1 MQYFKRAFSYV
12 WPQWHRIVAI
22 VVSVAI
28 ISVMFTMTIA
38 TVIPL
43 LTVMMGSEG
52 LHGWADRKIAQ
63 NRYDIKFYVPDT
75 IDITES
81 GSAATFKLEIT
92 DIDDDSVFA
101 ETADKEGLKEGQW
114 IVGVGDLLI
123 GESVDK
129 ISSTELLSQLVTVPK
144 GESIT
149 VQYRSIVEN
158 EIVLNEI
165 QLRAPPSAWYSPTAQ
180 SIMQLLPRQQSKED
194 KRNAVVFIIILLLV
208 ATLVRCFFRFV
219 QNYLANKIVSISM
232 ANLRNDMFSHVIDM
246 EVGYFVSEGST
257 DTVSRL
263 IRDTDSVGQGIK
275 ILLGKTLRE
284 PAKAIVMLICAFN
297 LSPAMTLIFLC
308 GAPLTFVSIARLGKK
323 IRRATKRSLQN
334 WSKMLGKLDETV
346 SSLKVVKVY
355 NRQESEK
362 QQYAGI
368 NKSLLRQVLKIAK
381 INAATGPTMEVMG
394 MIAGSVGLVFGAH
407 WVYKG
412 NMQPAEFFTILI
424 LLGSIA
430 ESLRKV
436 SDVWNKIQQSNA
448 GAERVYD
455 VMDKEVEFEQD
466 NPVELPPIKN
476 AIEFKNISF
485 TYPKSDR
492 EVLSN
497 VNLSVKAGSRIALVG
512 PNGSGKTTM
521 ASLLPRYYDP
531 NSGQINFDGVDI
543 KTATLA
549 SLREQISVVTQQ
561 VVTFN
566 DTVAANIGYGKKDAT
581 KEEIIAAAKRSY
593 VHEFIE
599 PLPEGYDT
607 IIGQNGSGFSG
618 GQLQRIAIARAIL
631 KDPSILIFD
640 EATSQIDADS
650 EAKIHTAIE
659 DFMQTRTSIV
669 IAHRFSTIIK
679 ADSIVVLRDGQ
690 IDAQGTH
697 QELIESCE
705 LYKSL
710 YETQLIKD

>member
-12 WPQWHRIVAI
+12 WPQWHRLLAI
-22 VVSVAI
+22 V
-28 ISVMFTMTIA
+28 ISVLVISVLYAMTIA

-52 LHGWADRKIAQ
+52 LHGWVDRKITQ
-63 NRYDIKFYVPDT
+63 DRYDIKFYVPDA

-81 GSAATFKLEIT
+81 GEAAIFQLEIS
-92 DIDDDSVFA
+92 DLDDDGIFA
-101 ETADKEGLKEGQW
+101 KAGLKKGQW
-114 IVGVGDLLI
+114 IVGVGDSLI
-123 GESVDK
+123 NESVDK
-129 ISSTELLSQLVTVPK
+129 ISSTELLSQLATIQEDV
-144 GESIT
+144 SFI
-149 VQYRSIVEN
+149 VQYRWIVEN
-158 EIVLNEI
+158 EIVLDEV
-165 QLRAPPSAWYSPTAQ
+165 QLIAQPSPWYSGAAK
-180 SIMQLLPRQQSKED
+180 SVMQLLPRQQNKID
-194 KRNAVVFIIILLLV
+194 KRNAVVFILLLFLV
-208 ATLVRCFFRFV
+208 ATMIRCFFRFI
-219 QNYLANKIVSISM
+219 QGYLGNKVVSISM
-232 ANLRNDMFSHVIDM
+232 AKLRNDMFSHVIDM
-246 EVGYFVSEGST
+246 KVGYFSSEGSS

-263 IRDTDSVGQGIK
+263 TRDTDSVGQGIK

-284 PAKAIVMLICAFN
+284 PAKAIAMLFIAFKI
-297 LSPAMTLIFLC
+297 SPEMTLIFLC
-308 GAPLTFVSIARLGKK
+308 GAPVTFIGIARLGKK
-323 IRRATKRSLQN
+323 IKRATKRSLQN
-334 WSKMLGKLDETV
+334 WSKMLAKLDETV
-346 SSLKVVKVY
+346 TSLKVVKVY
-355 NRQESEK
+355 NRQDTERE
-362 QQYAGI
+362 QYAVI
-368 NKSLLRQVLKIAK
+368 NESLLRQILKVAK
-381 INAATGPTMEVMG
+381 INAATGPIMEVMG

-407 WVYKG
+407 WVYQG
-412 NMQPAEFFTILI
+412 NMQPADFFAILI

-448 GAERVYD
+448 GAERVYA
-455 VMDKEVEFEQD
+455 VMDKEQEFEQD
-466 NPVELPPIKN
+466 NPVELPSIKN
-476 AIEFKNISF
+476 SIEFKNINF

-497 VNLSVKAGSRIALVG
+497 VNLSIKSGSRIALVG
-512 PNGSGKTTM
+512 PNGSGKTTL
-521 ASLLPRYYDP
+521 ASLLPRFYDT
-531 NSGQINFDGVDI
+531 NGGKIEFDGVDI
-543 KTATLA
+543 KTASLS
-549 SLREQISVVTQQ
+549 SLREQISIVTQQ

-581 KEEIIAAAKRSY
+581 MEEIITAARRSY

-599 PLPEGYDT
+599 PLPDGYDT

-679 ADSIVVLRDGQ
+679 ADSIVVLRNGQ

-697 QELIESCE
+697 QELIKSCE